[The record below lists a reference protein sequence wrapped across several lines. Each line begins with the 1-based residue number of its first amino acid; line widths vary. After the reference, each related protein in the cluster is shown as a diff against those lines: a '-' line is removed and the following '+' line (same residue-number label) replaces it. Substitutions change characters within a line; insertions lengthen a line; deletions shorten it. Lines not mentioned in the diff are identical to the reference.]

1 MDFDLTDEQV
11 LLRDTV
17 RDLLNRQYNP
27 EKRLEVTATDLGW
40 SRQVWGQLAELGVLG
55 LSFDEKDG
63 GMGAGPVETMLV
75 LEEFGRRLAPEPLL
89 DSVLLPGGLITAV
102 GTPDQRQRILTEVA
116 AGSKLLA
123 FAHGEPG
130 TRWPDHEIATAATA
144 QGDGYTLTG
153 VKNPVPH
160 GDCADDLVVSAT
172 LPGGGIGLF
181 LVAAD
186 ADGVTRTPFATVDGL
201 RGAQVEL
208 TGAAAELLGSA
219 EDATAAIE
227 DVLAR
232 TQAGLCAESVGAMAE
247 SLRLTT
253 DYLKTRKQ
261 FGVTLS
267 KFQTLTQRAA
277 NMYVSLEL
285 ARSMSYYLTASLV
298 DATADPVI
306 ASRAR
311 LQVGRSA
318 RHIGQES
325 IQMHGGIGVT
335 SEYPVGHYVAR
346 LTAIERTLGSGL
358 EHLRVLTNQVGQYAQ
373 PEL

>member
-102 GTPDQRQRILTEVA
+102 GSPDQRQRILTEVA

-130 TRWPDHEIATAATA
+130 TRWPDHDIATAATA

-160 GDCADDLVVSAT
+160 GDCADNLVVSAV

-186 ADGVTRTPFATVDGL
+186 ASGVTRTPFATVDGL
-201 RGAQVEL
+201 RGAQV
-208 TGAAAELLGSA
+208 AFSDAPAELLGPA
-219 EDATAAIE
+219 TDASAAIE

-253 DYLKTRKQ
+253 EYLKTRKQ

-358 EHLRVLTNQVGQYAQ
+358 EHLRVLTNQVGEYAQ